1 MLSTVEPSLVE
12 NLPLKILMMKWLL
25 VEKKVLMESP
35 LKKCDDHLESVTKEE
50 VSRATKA
57 AHGKKKMMKEHYPS
71 PLDIMPHTL
80 TLHPMK
86 FKDGAIEYKIK
97 CKGKS
102 TSFSSAKAIITPQL
116 QDDPI
121 KLQELLSQVLTIT
134 LEGGKDPPL
143 H

>member
-1 MLSTVEPSLVE
+1 MVVGRKECLDGESSKEMCDE
-12 NLPLKILMMKWLL
+12 HMK
-25 VEKKVLMESP
+25 SA
-35 LKKCDDHLESVTKEE
+35 TKEK

-57 AHGKKKMMKEHYPS
+57 AHGKKKMMKEPHPP
-71 PLDIMPHTL
+71 PLDMMPHTL

-102 TSFSSAKAIITPQL
+102 TPFSSAKAIIPPQL

-121 KLQELLSQVLTIT
+121 KLQEFLSQVLTIT
-134 LEGGKDPPL
+134 LESGKDPPSPL
-143 H
+143 SA